1 MLETSE
7 CIEISNNGRNYTDCM
22 EFSLLRFLQLC
33 SYDLNQIIKNKISFY
48 PNEIIKNN
56 LIGIYTN
63 EYPIIYPDS
72 NFYNLSENGKKQRES
87 WSKFVSDRDFL
98 DYYRNDFAELFTS
111 IENIIKFFNGFFEM
125 NLDINNHQESFN
137 IISKKFSND
146 KKDIS
151 LKIRY
156 IDKHKLYLTIGEV
169 IRYISRPETEY
180 IKKINSSELYEII
193 NSKTLIDVKI
203 DGFDYEWILYEMYF
217 TNKDLFSNKFITGH
231 SVIHNK

>member
-7 CIEISNNGRNYTDCM
+7 CIEISNDGRNYTDCM

-33 SYDLNQIIKNKISFY
+33 SYDLDQIIKNKFSFY
-48 PNEIIKNN
+48 PNEIVKNN
-56 LIGIYTN
+56 LISIYTN

-72 NFYNLSENGKKQRES
+72 IFYNLSENGQKQRES

-111 IENIIKFFNGFFEM
+111 VENIIKFFNGFFEM
-125 NLDINNHQESFN
+125 NLDINNHDESLN
-137 IISKKFSND
+137 LICKKFSNY
-146 KKDIS
+146 KKNIS

-156 IDKHKLYLTIGEV
+156 IDKHLMYLTIIEV
-169 IRYISRPETEY
+169 MKYISRPETEY
-180 IKKINSSELYEII
+180 IEKINSYKLNEII
-193 NSKTLIDVKI
+193 YSKTYIDINI
-203 DGFDYEWILYEMYF
+203 DGYDYEWVLTEMYF
-217 TNKDLFSNKFITGH
+217 YDKELFKNKLITGH